1 MYSDLKIKICGLTRD
16 KDVDLALSLGAD
28 YFGFII
34 YPKSPRAITIERAK
48 ELTNR
53 VPKGR
58 SVIVDVET
66 SLSDLGRYK
75 KLGFDNFQIHSGLS
89 ILVKKLHL
97 WTAVVGLESLWIA
110 PRLKS
115 NDTLPKI
122 VPKYAKTVLLDSYSP
137 HVVGGTGQVGN
148 WQQFSDIQNQNPDI
162 QLILA
167 GGLSPDNAQK
177 AVNLTGAKY
186 IDVNSG
192 VELAPGIKDRKK
204 LNELFQI
211 FK

>member
-75 KLGFDNFQIHSGLS
+75 KLGFDNFQIHSGIS
-89 ILVKKLHL
+89 ILAEKLHL
-97 WTAVVGLESLWIA
+97 WTAIVGLESLWIA

-122 VPKYAKTVLLDSYSP
+122 VPKYAKTVLLDTYSP
-137 HVVGGTGQVGN
+137 NLVGGTGHVGN
-148 WQQFSDIQNQNPDI
+148 WRQFSDLQNQNSNI
-162 QLILA
+162 EFILA
-167 GGLSPDNAQK
+167 GGLSPDNIQK
-177 AVNLTGAKY
+177 AIKVTSAKR

-192 VELAPGIKDRKK
+192 VEHAPGVKDQEK

-211 FK
+211 LK

>member
-75 KLGFDNFQIHSGLS
+75 KLGFDNFQIHSSLS

-115 NDTLPKI
+115 NDSLPKI

-137 HVVGGTGQVGN
+137 HVVGGTGHVGN

-177 AVNLTGAKY
+177 AVNVTGAKY